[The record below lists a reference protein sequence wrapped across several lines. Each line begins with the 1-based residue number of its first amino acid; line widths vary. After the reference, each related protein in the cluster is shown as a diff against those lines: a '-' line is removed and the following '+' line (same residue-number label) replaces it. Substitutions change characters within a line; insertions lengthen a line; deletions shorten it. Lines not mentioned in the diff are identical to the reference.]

1 MELQIPYGV
10 PGAIRTHGLSLRSG
24 LMDGLLFAEYTSFV
38 RQNTIFA
45 DAIGN
50 LFSMT
55 VQKNVYRMN
64 GSKQI
69 VVKL

>member
-1 MELQIPYGV
+1 MNGTLI
-10 PGAIRTHGLSLRSG
+10 AK
-24 LMDGLLFAEYTSFV
+24 YTRFV
-38 RQNTIFA
+38 RQNTTFA
-45 DAIGN
+45 DAVGN

>member
-1 MELQIPYGV
+1 MN
-10 PGAIRTHGLSLRSG
+10 
-24 LMDGLLFAEYTSFV
+24 GLLFSEYTSFV